1 MSRDGDVGD
10 VQEQADQE
18 FLDAACLALRAQADA
33 SPGGPGGPGG
43 TGAGDVAGDGT
54 PGTRSDPLRELGW
67 FDLLPELADRDARVA
82 ALTLFR
88 AQGRELA
95 GTRALGALLA
105 QPFLAAAGL
114 PPDAAVATISRTSA
128 RRGERLM
135 VVGDVADPAGAI
147 GMAGTALLIDRP
159 GHGAAVVPAEEV
171 ELWPVAVS
179 GRLELHEVIHGPERW
194 VPTVDEEH
202 AAVARVRARFL
213 GRLAAALEI
222 LGAAEGALA
231 LAVAYARTRE
241 QFGRPIGTFQAV
253 RHLLA
258 WAQTDCVALEKVTT
272 AAAALDGVEAAPPR
286 HDEVV
291 KALAG
296 RNGRRVC
303 ERALQVLGGIGFTSE
318 HTHHHFHSRVLALDA
333 LLGTSAELTHGL
345 GAWLREADDDTTA
358 AALWTAPQQPQR
370 LLPSRS

>member
-1 MSRDGDVGD
+1 MTRGGDVGD
-10 VQEQADQE
+10 LQEQADQE

-33 SPGGPGGPGG
+33 SPDGA
-43 TGAGDVAGDGT
+43 GAGDAAVGGAVDDA

-67 FDLLPELADRDARVA
+67 FDLLPELGDRDARVA

-128 RRGERLM
+128 RQGKRLM

-159 GHGAAVVPAEEV
+159 GHGAAVVPADEI

-179 GRLELHEVIHGPERW
+179 GRLELHEVIHGPADW

-202 AAVARVRARFL
+202 AAVARARARFL

-272 AAAALDGVEAAPPR
+272 AAAALDGVQAAPPR

-358 AALWTAPQQPQR
+358 SALWTAPRLP
-370 LLPSRS
+370 LLPSKS